1 MYLTNLFFSSS
12 NLYTVYYEYVIWK
25 KYGGN
30 HDMKKSG
37 HGRSSIKSG
46 RNYSRKLGLKKTG
59 YEKKLEKQDTEPNE
73 FCWVT

>member
-1 MYLTNLFFSSS
+1 
-12 NLYTVYYEYVIWK
+12 
-25 KYGGN
+25 
-30 HDMKKSG
+30 MKKSG